1 MKILNILTIKHLKA
15 NKKRTILTIIAI
27 MLATF
32 LMTELGLLFSSF
44 RDNGIQSTIKYNGYY
59 AHSSSTLSGSYQ
71 FKNDGTFRFV
81 YQYCC

>member
-32 LMTELGLLFSSF
+32 LMTELGLLFSSL
-44 RDNGIQSTIKYNGYY
+44 RDNGIQ
-59 AHSSSTLSGSYQ
+59 
-71 FKNDGTFRFV
+71 
-81 YQYCC
+81 